1 MIPDEILYR
10 CGDFDWVPL
19 LGIWGAGDNYKK
31 KVREMSNAWN
41 QTRQIKILAM
51 GPSMTP
57 EYSQWRDQ
65 RVNDN
70 IPVLNPETTRSLE
83 EHLQNKV
90 E

>member
-1 MIPDEILYR
+1 
-10 CGDFDWVPL
+10 
-19 LGIWGAGDNYKK
+19 
-31 KVREMSNAWN
+31 MSNAWN

-83 EHLQNKV
+83 EHLQEEMTKV
-90 E
+90 DQWEKKFQNTRA